1 MEIKKPAVAGTLE
14 SSDCQIVIRPNGGEG
29 IEIELESDV
38 AVMFGDSIRETVN
51 NTLEEFGV
59 KDATWRSAT
68 RALSTVSSRQ
78 EWNVSSAAARRK
90 NTTGQRRMR
99 DNG

>member
-59 KDATWRSAT
+59 KDAYVEVRDKGALDCVI
-68 RALSTVSSRQ
+68 RA
-78 EWNVSSAAARRK
+78 
-90 NTTGQRRMR
+90 RMEFVICR
-99 DNG
+99 GAEEKYDWTKEDAI

>member
-38 AVMFGDSIRETVN
+38 AVMFGDSIR
-51 NTLEEFGV
+51 
-59 KDATWRSAT
+59 KRSIIHWKN
-68 RALSTVSSRQ
+68 SVSGRLRGDPRQGRSRLCHQ
-78 EWNVSSAAARRK
+78 GKNGMCHLPRRGEK
-90 NTTGQRRMR
+90 YDWTRRMR